1 MLKRQVR
8 DSRICGQGG
17 GERGK
22 HEYFGDGGLTFGTVS
37 GIMAYK
43 AWGGM
48 EQRERKSRS
57 RQAGQTLSGR
67 FQGKKLGLRNRSPQI
82 EISLSAQR
90 KIIRLRKIG
99 KMG

>member
-1 MLKRQVR
+1 MLKRQVQ

-17 GERGK
+17 GVRGK

-48 EQRERKSRS
+48 RHTVYKTDSQVSAVRK
-57 RQAGQTLSGR
+57 TLT
-67 FQGKKLGLRNRSPQI
+67 F
-82 EISLSAQR
+82 
-90 KIIRLRKIG
+90 
-99 KMG
+99 